1 MFLIISASLKR
12 LFFLAFYQ
20 SKRETGKLKGHP
32 HDLHPCTTEVLVEA
46 MIPSEGGRL
55 HDQRSHGG
63 LQWKVA
69 VGRLPGR
76 NFACGYTG
84 SLVVILLVGS
94 LPGRNS
100 ACGEPPWS

>member
-1 MFLIISASLKR
+1 MDVFDNLGLAEETV
-12 LFFLAFYQ
+12 FLAFYQ

-69 VGRLPGR
+69 VL
-76 NFACGYTG
+76 
-84 SLVVILLVGS
+84 
-94 LPGRNS
+94 
-100 ACGEPPWS
+100 